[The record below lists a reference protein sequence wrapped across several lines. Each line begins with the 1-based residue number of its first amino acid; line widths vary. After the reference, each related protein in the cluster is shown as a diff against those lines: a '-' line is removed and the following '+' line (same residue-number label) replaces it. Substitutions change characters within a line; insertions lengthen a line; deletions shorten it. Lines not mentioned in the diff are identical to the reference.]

1 MKTRLKVGAL
11 LCAIA
16 MGLSLTSCTKAS
28 AAELFDQANQ
38 KSQESFD
45 THGIDMTMNMD
56 MKVSLSGQ
64 EQNVKMNMD
73 LKASGGEEK
82 NKLSGV
88 MKMELLGQ
96 SVDTLMYADGTN
108 LYMTAAG
115 VTQKQALTSENTQQL
130 DQYSNMMGKMKLGD
144 IKPKVQK
151 VEKKDGKQTLTI
163 ELGGNQLTDSMK
175 ELMNQMTEGL
185 GTSDVNYKFDTMNI
199 TAELDQKGN
208 LLSETVE
215 VKAAVSA
222 QEQTMEME
230 MKIDLILHSIGK
242 DIQVE
247 VPEGMDIENAID
259 ATGGS
264 SVTQN

>member
-11 LCAIA
+11 LCA
-16 MGLSLTSCTKAS
+16 S
-28 AAELFDQANQ
+28 A
-38 KSQESFD
+38 
-45 THGIDMTMNMD
+45 MD

-163 ELGGNQLTDSMK
+163 ELDGNQLTDS
-175 ELMNQMTEGL
+175 
-185 GTSDVNYKFDTMNI
+185 MNI